1 MGIGYELII
10 FLHVLSAI
18 GSVGPLFVM
27 LVIVHLMKQNP
38 EMDQHSAL
46 RIFRESVRFIK
57 HAGHVLV
64 ISGAVLVMWGPWKW
78 QHTWIVLTLVLMVIS
93 IFFLASAFKRVFKAV
108 EAHSISREEMVEQ
121 LHRATWFYLILLLA
135 MLAFMVMKPMWW

>member
-1 MGIGYELII
+1 MGIVYELIL
-10 FLHVLSAI
+10 FLHVVSAI
-18 GSVGPLFVM
+18 GSVGPLFVL
-27 LVIVHLMKQNP
+27 LVIIRLMKRNS
-38 EMDQHSAL
+38 EMDQIAAL

-64 ISGAVLVMWGPWKW
+64 ISGAVLVVWGPWEW
-78 QHTWIVLTLVLMVIS
+78 QHTWIVLTLVLMIIS
-93 IFFLASAFKRVFKAV
+93 IFFLASAFKRVFKAF
-108 EAHSISREEMVEQ
+108 EAHSISREEMLKQ